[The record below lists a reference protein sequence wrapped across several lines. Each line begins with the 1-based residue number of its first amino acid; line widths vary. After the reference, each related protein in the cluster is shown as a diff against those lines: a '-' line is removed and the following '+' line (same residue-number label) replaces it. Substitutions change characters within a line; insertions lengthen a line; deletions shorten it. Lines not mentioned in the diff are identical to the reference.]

1 MNTYELMSTDN
12 KILLLALE
20 NANVILRMSDKE
32 THRHD
37 FEITEEDFEWFM
49 RTYLAL
55 KTFIGRLNE

>member
-1 MNTYELMSTDN
+1 MSTDN